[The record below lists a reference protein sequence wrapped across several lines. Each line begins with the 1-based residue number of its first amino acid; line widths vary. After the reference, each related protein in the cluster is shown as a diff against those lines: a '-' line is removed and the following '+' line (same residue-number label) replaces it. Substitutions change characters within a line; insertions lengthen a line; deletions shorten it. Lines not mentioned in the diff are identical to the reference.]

1 MKKKFIFLI
10 ALFHFTAFAQVKID
24 QILEDKQDMSD
35 AYYGTFKYKGSP
47 YTGTGID
54 FHDNGKIKTLRN
66 FKDGKYHGLWTEW
79 YSNGNRKFE
88 GNRVENLADG
98 LTRWW
103 YENGQLKKQ
112 ATYEKDIEHGVIVRW
127 HDNGHLKQI
136 RHFNEGKTY
145 GGWTTFDT
153 EGNVLDEGDELHQ
166 YYRPFFGE
174 NVAPQGFEETSPSLT
189 SDGKTIVF
197 ARYSDWVKKVPYIA
211 YLKNGKWEKEQ
222 LSIVDTIYNL
232 AISPN
237 GKRIVF
243 ATYDEVENEEIRKAY
258 YADKQGQGWNEPIEI
273 KNLTNIN
280 AGYFQIM
287 EDGSI
292 YFFARIPKNG
302 IYYVEPKGKKGYSD
316 PKWLSDAVGLP
327 NSDSFDAFLNPQKN
341 KLIVSQAYSE
351 KKFPE
356 RGEIGL
362 YYYEKVNGNWIRKK
376 RLSLGYA
383 WGVDITSDKKMLFVR
398 NGNIQSI
405 NLENMGI
412 SW

>member
-1 MKKKFIFLI
+1 MIRLLLIIIFLI
-10 ALFHFTAFAQVKID
+10 PFSIHAQVQIN
-24 QILEDKQDMSD
+24 QILEDKQDMTD
-35 AYYGTFKYKGSP
+35 AFYGTFKYEGTP
-47 YTGTGID
+47 FTGEAIAM
-54 FHDNGKIKTLRN
+54 HENGKIKTLRT
-66 FKDGKYHGLWTEW
+66 FKDGKYHGIWTEW
-79 YSNGNRKFE
+79 YDNGNRKFQ
-88 GNRVENLADG
+88 GNRVQNMGNG
-98 LTRWW
+98 LIRWW

-112 ATYEKDIEHGVIVRW
+112 ATYEKDIEHGAIIRW

-136 RHFNEGKTY
+136 RYFNDGKAF

-153 EGNVLDEGDELHQ
+153 EGNVLDEGDNKHL
-166 YYRPFFGE
+166 YYRSFFGE
-174 NVAPQGFEETSPSLT
+174 NVAPNGFEETSPSMT
-189 SDGKTIVF
+189 SDGNTMVF

-211 YLKNGKWEKEQ
+211 YLKNEKWEKKQ
-222 LSIVDTIYNL
+222 LPIADTIYNL

-243 ATYDEVENEEIRKAY
+243 ATYHEVDNKEIHKAY
-258 YADKQGQGWNEPIEI
+258 FVNKQGEGWSKSIEI
-273 KNLTNIN
+273 KNLANIN

-287 EDGSI
+287 EDGSV
-292 YFFARIPKNG
+292 YFFARKPKNG
-302 IYYVEPKGKKGYSD
+302 IYYLEPRGNDGYSN

-362 YYYEKVNGNWIRKK
+362 YYYEKVNGTWIRQK
-376 RLSLGYA
+376 RLPLGYA
-383 WGVDITSDKKMLFVR
+383 WGVDITPDKRMLFVR

-405 NLENMGI
+405 NLEHIGI